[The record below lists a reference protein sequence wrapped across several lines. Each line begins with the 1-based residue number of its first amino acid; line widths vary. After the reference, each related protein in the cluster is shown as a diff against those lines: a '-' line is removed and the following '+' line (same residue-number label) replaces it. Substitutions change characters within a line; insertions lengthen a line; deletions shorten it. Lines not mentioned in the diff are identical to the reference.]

1 MKHIIK
7 NREDDNLD
15 GSIVKIIEFSQ
26 GKIPLDTIQQTLV
39 KSMSIS
45 EASRLMALGTM
56 NFNPIKSLEYLF
68 SYALFEEFETYINNK
83 TFETLISV
91 MLEIT
96 EILIDNNFEFKT
108 VAEMDKFRNAS
119 DLFIDNL
126 VDKSVFKPVIQ
137 ENPLQKLFSSLK
149 SYKEQTDYYEF
160 IPRQH
165 ELFQL

>member
-83 TFETLISV
+83 TFETLIV
-91 MLEIT
+91 
-96 EILIDNNFEFKT
+96 
-108 VAEMDKFRNAS
+108 
-119 DLFIDNL
+119 
-126 VDKSVFKPVIQ
+126 
-137 ENPLQKLFSSLK
+137 
-149 SYKEQTDYYEF
+149 
-160 IPRQH
+160 
-165 ELFQL
+165 